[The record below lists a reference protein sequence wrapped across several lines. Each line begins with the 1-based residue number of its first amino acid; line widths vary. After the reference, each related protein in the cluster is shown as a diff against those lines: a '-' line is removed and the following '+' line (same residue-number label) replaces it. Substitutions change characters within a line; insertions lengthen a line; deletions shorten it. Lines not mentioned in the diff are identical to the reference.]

1 MEEKECYF
9 CSSCKVGFAFKSRYE
24 RHLTTTSHQA
34 YAQCYAFDEN
44 RGASVLTT
52 SHLAPSHDDSTLDV
66 AAKESFHVDVEHG
79 STYSKYL
86 SYGIVTEHDMIRYH

>member
-1 MEEKECYF
+1 MEEKERYF

-24 RHLTTTSHQA
+24 RHLTTASHQE
-34 YAQCYAFDEN
+34 YAQCIAFDEN

-52 SHLAPSHDDSTLDV
+52 SHLAPSHDDSTLMLPLKNLSMLMLNMV
-66 AAKESFHVDVEHG
+66 
-79 STYSKYL
+79 STYRKYI

>member
-1 MEEKECYF
+1 MEEKERYF
-9 CSSCKVGFAFKSRYE
+9 CLSCKVGFAFKSRYE
-24 RHLTTTSHQA
+24 RHLTTASHQA
-34 YAQCYAFDEN
+34 YAQCIAFDEN

-79 STYSKYL
+79 KYL
-86 SYGIVTEHDMIRYH
+86 Q